1 MENNGYRSYWS
12 VLPGEIVHD
21 KSLPI
26 PAKYLYVILSSMAH
40 KNGFCWPSNESIAS
54 EIGLSKRRAVE
65 LLAMLRDAGYIRI
78 LFKPHGNSERR
89 YIYCG
94 MFPDRTDLEPD
105 EDAAGDG
112 GEWCEESQGG
122 GADNRTPPCE
132 NSHPPHAKNTFA
144 IRGRTLK
151 EEKQKEEQQR
161 ESWFQNIQLQLKNP
175 DFRNWIS
182 EVLQNRKES
191 YLFLLQQYK
200 ENKKE
205 LEDLLQKTDRAA
217 ETLAASE
224 KRELLAVFAAKVTGN
239 PHYFDEGETAE
250 KCLSSYLK
258 WKLKKERSNGLSNAE
273 YKNRIYFEAGILKD
287 ELSNDVLTYGLH
299 AWKENGEPHSGI
311 EGFFRCKE
319 PLKLTLKTLGG
330 LGKITG
336 EQKIYMVENPAVFSR
351 LVEKY
356 PDRTILCG
364 NGQPK
369 FSVFVLLDKLTENS
383 TIYYAGDFDPEG
395 LQIAQNL
402 KKRYPE
408 HFIFWK
414 YKAEYYQKYKS
425 EVQLDEKRI
434 RKLDKIDLPELQ
446 EIKEAMQREKYAAYQ
461 EAMVEEYE

>member
-1 MENNGYRSYWS
+1 M
-12 VLPGEIVHD
+12 
-21 KSLPI
+21 
-26 PAKYLYVILSSMAH
+26 
-40 KNGFCWPSNESIAS
+40 
-54 EIGLSKRRAVE
+54 
-65 LLAMLRDAGYIRI
+65 
-78 LFKPHGNSERR
+78 
-89 YIYCG
+89 
-94 MFPDRTDLEPD
+94 
-105 EDAAGDG
+105 
-112 GEWCEESQGG
+112 
-122 GADNRTPPCE
+122 
-132 NSHPPHAKNTFA
+132 
-144 IRGRTLK
+144 
-151 EEKQKEEQQR
+151 
-161 ESWFQNIQLQLKNP
+161 
-175 DFRNWIS
+175 
-182 EVLQNRKES
+182 
-191 YLFLLQQYK
+191 
-200 ENKKE
+200 
-205 LEDLLQKTDRAA
+205 
-217 ETLAASE
+217 
-224 KRELLAVFAAKVTGN
+224 LAVFAAKVTGN

-299 AWKENGEPHSGI
+299 AWKENGEPHPGI

-336 EQKIYMVENPAVFSR
+336 EQKIYMVENPAAFSR